1 MCDNDYPCRDE
12 IDDDLELEEDDWD
25 DDEHDDDW
33 DEICYPSEP
42 FTTGDDD
49 D

>member
-1 MCDNDYPCRDE
+1 MCDHDRFYRDE
-12 IDDDLELEEDDWD
+12 IDDDLDLEEDDWD
-25 DDEHDDDW
+25 DDEYNDDW
-33 DEICYPSEP
+33 NEICYPSEP